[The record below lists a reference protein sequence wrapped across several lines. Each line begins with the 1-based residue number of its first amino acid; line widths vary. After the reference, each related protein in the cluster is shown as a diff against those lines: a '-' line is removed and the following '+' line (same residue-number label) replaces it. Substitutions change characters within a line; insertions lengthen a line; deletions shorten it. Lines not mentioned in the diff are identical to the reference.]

1 MAEAKTQPTKVPFKR
16 FLETVDDARRD
27 DCRRLADMMQAAT
40 GAPPVIWGDS
50 LVGFGQYRYVYA
62 SGRTGDWPVVGFSPR
77 KNDLTLYLTAG
88 FEGSDAILARLG
100 KHKTSK
106 ACLYIKRLSDVDQD
120 ALQDLIAKNVE
131 ETLKRQDAASR

>member
-27 DCRRLADMMQAAT
+27 DCRRLVDMMQAAT

-77 KNDLTLYLTAG
+77 KSDLTLYLTSG
-88 FEGSDAILARLG
+88 FEGSEAILARLG
-100 KHKTSK
+100 KHKASK

>member
-16 FLETVDDARRD
+16 FLETVDEARRD

-77 KNDLTLYLTAG
+77 KSDLTLYLTSG
-88 FEGSDAILARLG
+88 FEGSEAILARLG
-100 KHKTSK
+100 KHKASK
-106 ACLYIKRLSDVDQD
+106 ACLYIKRLSDVDED
-120 ALQDLIAKNVE
+120 ALQELIATNVE
-131 ETLKRQDAASR
+131 ATLKRQDPASG